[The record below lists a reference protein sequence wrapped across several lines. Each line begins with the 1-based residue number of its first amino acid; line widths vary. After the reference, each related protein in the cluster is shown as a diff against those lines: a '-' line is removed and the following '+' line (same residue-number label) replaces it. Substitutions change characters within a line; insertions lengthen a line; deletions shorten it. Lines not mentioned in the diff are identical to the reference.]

1 METRKVYKS
10 GGSTFV
16 MSLPKKWV
24 TRNKIVEGDSVFI
37 RELEG
42 SLNVSARKQERKT
55 THSTINA
62 EKLSTPED
70 LKLLLISHY
79 LVGYND
85 IVIKFDE
92 GKRLEYKKHIREVIS
107 FLMGLEIAEE
117 YEDHMI
123 LDVVLDQEKIPT
135 LQALKRMKLIIKSML
150 KDTKE
155 AIKEKNLLLAEDIIT
170 RESEIDRLYFLIVRQ
185 LKSAVRYQE
194 TAERL
199 GLSEQREALGFRL
212 VVKSFER
219 TSDHIE
225 NLINNYISIAS
236 EDLDLRAPLE
246 MLENTITVFEES
258 TNSIFKGDQKM
269 ASATFTRLKEI
280 KQQYHEASD
289 LIFTKELSRPA
300 AIKYKGMID
309 SLLRIAEYSTD
320 IAEIAINMSVAVP

>member
-24 TRNKIVEGDSVFI
+24 TKNRLKEGESVFVK
-37 RELEG
+37 ETEG
-42 SLNVSARKQERKT
+42 ALTISV
-55 THSTINA
+55 STIDKKTAKSEIKANNL
-62 EKLSTPED
+62 ESSED
-70 LKLLLISHY
+70 LNLLIISHY

-92 GKRLEYKKHIREVIS
+92 GKRLEYKKHIRDVTR
-107 FLMGLEIAEE
+107 FLIGLEIAEE
-117 YEDHMI
+117 YEDRVI

-135 LQALKRMKLIIKSML
+135 PQALKRMKLIIKSML
-150 KDTKE
+150 KDTIE

-170 RESEIDRLYFLIVRQ
+170 REREIDRLYFLIVRQ

-219 TSDHIE
+219 TADHIE
-225 NLINNYISIAS
+225 NLIKNYITIAS
-236 EDLDLRAPLE
+236 EDLDLTIPLE
-246 MLENTITVFEES
+246 MLDSTLKIFEES
-258 TNSIFKGDQKM
+258 TNSLFRGDQKM
-269 ASATFTRLKEI
+269 ASATFKELKEI
-280 KQQYHEASD
+280 KEQYHEASD
-289 LIFTKELSRPA
+289 LIFAKELSRPT

-320 IAEIAINMSVAVP
+320 IAEIAINMSVTVP